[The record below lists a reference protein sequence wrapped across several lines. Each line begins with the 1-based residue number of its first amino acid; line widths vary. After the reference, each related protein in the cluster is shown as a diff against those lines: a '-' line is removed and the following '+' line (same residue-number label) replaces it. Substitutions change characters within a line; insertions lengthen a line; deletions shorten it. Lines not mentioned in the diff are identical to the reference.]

1 MLRRLL
7 CLLLLWTAA
16 VQAAPTVVLQSGLGD
31 GQSAWRPLLS
41 ALQKRGPVFAYDRAG
56 YGSAPGVD
64 GTRDPCT
71 IARELHELLRKE
83 GIAPPY
89 LLVGHSIGGLYQ
101 YIYARLYPDEVAGLV
116 LLDPTHPMHWTSM
129 QEETPALAAIVRGIN
144 AMSLNSATRREF
156 RDQSVCLDKVDM
168 SKPVA
173 VPVRLL
179 VSGRSE
185 PGATRAFSAMLDK
198 LRNDWLHLLGAP
210 QLQVVEQSG
219 HYLQKDAPEV
229 VLKAIDEVREL
240 AGLVSP
246 STAP

>member
-7 CLLLLWTAA
+7 CLLSLWTAA
-16 VQAAPTVVLQSGLGD
+16 AQAAPTVVLQSGLGD
-31 GQSAWRPLLS
+31 GQSAWRPVLS
-41 ALQKRGPVFAYDRAG
+41 ALQKHGPVFAYDRAG
-56 YGSAPGVD
+56 YGNAPGVD
-64 GTRDPCT
+64 GARDPCT
-71 IARELHELLRKE
+71 IARELHELLHKE

-101 YIYARLYPDEVAGLV
+101 YVYARLYPDEVAGMV

-129 QEETPALAAIVRGIN
+129 QEEAPALAAIVRGIN
-144 AMSLNSATRREF
+144 AMSLNSANRREF
-156 RDQSVCLDKVDM
+156 RDQSVCLDKIDM
-168 SKPVA
+168 GKPLT

-198 LRNDWLHLLGAP
+198 LRSDWLRLSGAP

-229 VLKAIDEVREL
+229 VIRAIDELRESL
-240 AGLVSP
+240 SAVTP
-246 STAP
+246 STTP